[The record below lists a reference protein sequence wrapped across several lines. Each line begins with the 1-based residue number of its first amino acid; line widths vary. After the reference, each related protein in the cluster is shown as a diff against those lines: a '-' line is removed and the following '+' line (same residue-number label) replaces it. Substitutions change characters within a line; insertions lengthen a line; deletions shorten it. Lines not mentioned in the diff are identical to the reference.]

1 MAAPSQVQAAGAMTY
16 ESVGGLKVAK
26 PLYDL
31 VRDEIAPGTGIDPPY
46 FWASLGAMVKE
57 LGPKNRALLDKRDDL
72 QAKIDDWHRV
82 HRGQYANRQFLYD
95 IGYLAKPVPGDYRVQ
110 TANVDA
116 EFRIAGPQL
125 VTPLDKTDFVLKAA
139 NARWRSLFGD
149 LYGTNAIDSRKPAS
163 KEYDHTRGAKVIER
177 TDEYLDAFVPLKGN
191 RSHKEALDYVIRK
204 SDGKTQ
210 LYAVVRDRN
219 TAQKTVTIGLRHP
232 SKFVGYN
239 DADDGLS
246 ILLKNNNLHI
256 ELQVDG
262 DDPIG
267 KTHHAGIK
275 DVLLEAALTT
285 IMDCEDAVS
294 AVDAHDKARVYRTW
308 NGVMEGTLTETIEK
322 GGDRKILR
330 LNEDRHYISPTGKN
344 LTLPGRSMLLVRN
357 VGIHLYTDAVKT
369 ADNQEIPEGFLD
381 AMVTAL
387 AAKHDLLGNGKHR
400 NSKENSIYIV
410 KPKLHGPEEVAATVE
425 QFGYVERVLGLKENT
440 IKLGIMDEERRTS
453 VNLDQC
459 IYAARNR
466 VVFINTGFLDRT
478 GDEIHTSMQ
487 AGAMLPTA
495 RIRGRPWLQNYED
508 HNAYIG
514 LKRGVAQVGKGMWVK
529 SDEMAEMLEAKIVHP
544 LSGAN
549 TAWVPSPPAAVL
561 HALHYH
567 MVNVAQKQKEILSA
581 MPSTLDDVLSKM
593 LVPPLLSAAANGRLA
608 PEEVQNELNNL
619 AQGMLGYV
627 SRWVGQ
633 GIGCSKVPDIQNISL
648 MEDLA
653 TLRIKSQL
661 LGNWLRHE
669 DQIVS
674 ETTVHDAFKRMAEV
688 VDGQNAEDAKSGK
701 YAPMYGN
708 FDGPEF
714 KAAWALVKNAH
725 KAPNG
730 YTERTLR
737 YYRRLKKEILAAA

>member
-1 MAAPSQVQAAGAMTY
+1 MAAPSQVQVAGATVY
-16 ESVGGLKVAK
+16 ESVGGLKVAT
-26 PLYDL
+26 PLADT
-31 VRDEIAPGTGIDPPY
+31 VREIAPGTGIDPPH
-46 FWASLGAMVKE
+46 FWASLEAIAKE
-57 LGPKNRALLDKRDDL
+57 LDPKNKALLGKRDYL
-72 QAKIDDWHRV
+72 QHRIDDWHRAN
-82 HRGQYANRQFLYD
+82 RGQQIGRQFFYD
-95 IGYLAKPVPGDYRVQ
+95 IGYLAKPAPEDYRVQ

-163 KEYDHTRGAKVIER
+163 KEYDYARGAKVIER
-177 TDEYLDAFVPLKGN
+177 TDEYLDAFVPLKGK
-191 RSHKEALDYVIRK
+191 RSHKEVLEYVVRR

-210 LYAVVRDRN
+210 LYAVVKDRRN
-219 TAQKTVTIGLRHP
+219 EQKTVSIGLQHP
-232 SKFVGYN
+232 SKFAGYN
-239 DADDGLS
+239 DADDGLHL
-246 ILLKNNNLHI
+246 LLKNNNLHI
-256 ELQVDG
+256 ELQIDG
-262 DDPIG
+262 NDPIG
-267 KTHHAGIK
+267 KTHHAGVK

-294 AVDAHDKARVYRTW
+294 AVDAHDKARIYRAW
-308 NGVMEGTLTETIEK
+308 NSLMKGTLTETIEK
-322 GGDRKILR
+322 GGDRKILK
-330 LNEDRHYISPTGKN
+330 LNEDRQYISSTGNN

-387 AAKHDLLGNGKHR
+387 AAKHDLLGNGKYR

-425 QFGYVERVLGLKENT
+425 LFGYVERALGLKENT

-459 IYAARNR
+459 IYAARDR

-495 RIRGRPWLQNYED
+495 RIRSQPWLKNYED

-529 SDEMAEMLEAKIVHP
+529 SDEMAEMLESKIAHP

-567 MVNVAQKQKEILSA
+567 IVNVAQKQKEILSA
-581 MPSTLDDVLSKM
+581 MPSTLDAVLDKM
-593 LVPPLLSAAANGRLA
+593 LIPPLLPVSANGNLA
-608 PEEVQNELNNL
+608 PGEVRDELNNM

-633 GIGCSKVPDIQNISL
+633 GIGCSKVPDINNISL

-674 ETTVHDAFKRMAEV
+674 EVAVHDAFKRMAKV
-688 VDGQNAEDAKSGK
+688 VDGQNATDAKSGN
-701 YAPMYGN
+701 YTPMYGN

-714 KAAWALVKNAH
+714 KAAWALVKNAD

-730 YTERTLR
+730 YTEKTLR